1 MINFRAPVPGLTNP
15 AGSEGQPQGGLSE
28 LGGGGEGFFW
38 VWNSARKKQPIMSR
52 SPNET
57 I

>member
-1 MINFRAPVPGLTNP
+1 MINFQAPVPGFTNP

-38 VWNSARKKQPIMSR
+38 VWNSARKKQLIMSR